1 MSSVDV
7 FVPCYNYG
15 RYLPDCV
22 ASVLAQEGVD
32 IRILIIDDAST
43 DGSAEVARQLAETD
57 RRITLALHHT
67 NQGHIATYNEG
78 IAWAAADY
86 MLLLS
91 ADDMVAPGAFG
102 RAVDVMDRRATVGM
116 VYGRACKF
124 STITEIP
131 PWELQSEGDTSRVIT
146 GRSFLADLCAKPTNP
161 VETATAIVRTRVQKV
176 VGGYRPELPHA
187 GDLEMWLR
195 FAAVGDV
202 ANIDVT
208 QAFVRIHDA
217 NMRRGYSINH
227 DIGDFQQRIACFKI
241 FFGEFLAS
249 DPESRRL
256 LAKAERSI
264 AHEILWRAIRLLEA
278 GKAIESARLASSAT
292 DACPEISRDLLWLKF
307 QLRRLVRPMAWHVL
321 AGR

>member
-1 MSSVDV
+1 MAAATWLGVAKEGDMSSVDV

-131 PWELQSEGDTSRVIT
+131 PWELQSEGDTESGHYWQIIPCRSVCQADQSGGDGHRDRQDASSEGSRRI
-146 GRSFLADLCAKPTNP
+146 S
-161 VETATAIVRTRVQKV
+161 TRVASC
-176 VGGYRPELPHA
+176 R
-187 GDLEMWLR
+187 R
-195 FAAVGDV
+195 SRDV
-202 ANIDVT
+202 A
-208 QAFVRIHDA
+208 ALRSRR
-217 NMRRGYSINH
+217 RRGEY
-227 DIGDFQQRIACFKI
+227 
-241 FFGEFLAS
+241 
-249 DPESRRL
+249 
-256 LAKAERSI
+256 
-264 AHEILWRAIRLLEA
+264 
-278 GKAIESARLASSAT
+278 
-292 DACPEISRDLLWLKF
+292 
-307 QLRRLVRPMAWHVL
+307 
-321 AGR
+321 